1 MSALRPK
8 GHGDLKGL
16 AASIEFN
23 TCVMAAVRHH
33 IGDQNI
39 APDVLAVVTD
49 IRSALHDRAGMS
61 WAEIDAVP
69 GLEPVG
75 SVKGAYTITA
85 RPLTG
90 PRVIDLAE
98 RLGAITRIDCL

>member
-1 MSALRPK
+1 MSAPRPK
-8 GHGDLKGL
+8 GHIGLKGL
-16 AASIEFN
+16 AASIEFDI
-23 TCVMAAVRHH
+23 CVMAAVRHH

-39 APDVLAVVTD
+39 APEALAVVTD
-49 IRSALHDRAGMS
+49 IRSALHDRARMS
-61 WAEIDAVP
+61 WAEIDAIP

-75 SVKGAYTITA
+75 TVTDAYTTPA

-98 RLGAITRIDCL
+98 RLGAITRIGSL

>member
-1 MSALRPK
+1 MPALRPN
-8 GHGDLKGL
+8 GHADLKGL
-16 AASIEFN
+16 AALIEFN

-39 APDVLAVVTD
+39 APDALAVVTD
-49 IRSALHDRAGMS
+49 IRSALHDHAGMS
-61 WAEIDAVP
+61 WAEIDTVP

-75 SVKGAYTITA
+75 TVTGAYTTAA

-98 RLGAITRIDCL
+98 RLGAITRIDSL